1 MTTSSG
7 VTFVDAC
14 DVDKED
20 VKEDLASIKERWD
33 QLNYI
38 IAERGQA
45 IQDILAKLGDFND
58 DVRDTDN
65 GLNRIE
71 DKLRGLEKAPTDSKT
86 LDSIKGLLDDTKGL
100 EKLFGKVQNEG
111 EDLINDADQL
121 GSDASN
127 ISDTINN
134 LGDRLGGMK
143 TFLNM
148 KDLVCIQLFLVLLER
163 VFASIFLPLG
173 KSRFVY
179 FKIVIR
185 IMHALCPF
193 FSHVT
198 YICQS

>member
-1 MTTSSG
+1 MILNSSHPFSTDYDLTTSSG

-14 DVDKED
+14 DVDKEF
-20 VKEDLASIKERWD
+20 VKDELAGIKERWD

-58 DVRDTDN
+58 DARDTDN

-71 DKLRGLEKAPTDSKT
+71 DKLRGLEKAPRDAKT
-86 LDSIKGLLDDTKGL
+86 LDSLKGLLDDTKGL

-127 ISDTINN
+127 IADTING
-134 LGDRLGGMK
+134 LGDRLGGLRDQLEGK
-143 TFLNM
+143 VDDLKNAGAGILLLSFL
-148 KDLVCIQLFLVLLER
+148 K
-163 VFASIFLPLG
+163 
-173 KSRFVY
+173 
-179 FKIVIR
+179 
-185 IMHALCPF
+185 
-193 FSHVT
+193 
-198 YICQS
+198 